1 MPESSPAQTL
11 YGDLDDEIAIT
22 RRMLERYPSG
32 KAEWRPHEKSM
43 TIGRLAAHLAA
54 VPGYATML
62 LTTDGADFGAPS
74 SAPKSLDSAAEL
86 LALYDANAAEAR
98 ARIAEADDDAL
109 ARTWTA
115 RHGEHVVFAA
125 PKRDLIRRMVLS
137 HMIHHRAQ
145 LGTYYRLL
153 DIPVPSTYGPSADE
167 AI

>member
-11 YGDLDDEIAIT
+11 YGDLDQELAIT

-32 KAEWRPHEKSM
+32 KADWRPHEKSM
-43 TIGRLAAHLAA
+43 TIGCLAAHLAA
-54 VPGYATML
+54 VPGYGTML
-62 LTTDGADFGAPS
+62 LTTDGADFAAHSPD
-74 SAPKSLDSAAEL
+74 AHSLDSAAEL
-86 LALYDANAAEAR
+86 LALFDANAADAR
-98 ARIAEADDDAL
+98 ARIGDADDAAL

-115 RHGEHVVFAA
+115 RRGDQVLFAA
-125 PKRDLIRRMVLS
+125 PRRDLIRRMVLS

-167 AI
+167 AV